1 MRVCIHAGFIQIDL
15 CIAGEPFVIKQKI
28 FQGRLRHGFHFTLKP
43 IVKETAVTFVT
54 EKVEFIQMYGR
65 KSTSNPIL
73 WSFKLCQPIRIYILM
88 CITKV
93 AGTLVSPDRPFAAQG
108 DWLQVLEIKIELREA
123 LDFS

>member
-1 MRVCIHAGFIQIDL
+1 
-15 CIAGEPFVIKQKI
+15 
-28 FQGRLRHGFHFTLKP
+28 
-43 IVKETAVTFVT
+43 
-54 EKVEFIQMYGR
+54 
-65 KSTSNPIL
+65 
-73 WSFKLCQPIRIYILM
+73 M